1 MNILDQIEEKEQE
14 DIGDCTKCENFRPWG
29 GVENVIFMVNQI
41 LVYQYV
47 MIFGYPIFGKLKEV
61 IK

>member
-29 GVENVIFMVNQI
+29 GWKM
-41 LVYQYV
+41 
-47 MIFGYPIFGKLKEV
+47 
-61 IK
+61 

>member
-14 DIGDCTKCENFRPWG
+14 DIGDCTKCENFRPW